1 MALVSKNKRIIIES
15 EKQFWDKA
23 ITLAKALDKGK
34 TPDMVHEL
42 SFRNLETLRRTL
54 TPKRLAIIREIKR
67 RKPASVYELARL
79 MGTDYK
85 NLIKEVNK
93 LKVLGLVEVKEKTA
107 EKRKSSVPMVNFD
120 SFKVEIPV

>member
-1 MALVSKNKRIIIES
+1 MALVTKNKRIVIES

-34 TPDMVHEL
+34 TPDKVQEL
-42 SFRNLETLRRTL
+42 SFRNLEMLRKTL

-67 RKPASVYELARL
+67 RKPASVYELSRL

-85 NLIKEVNK
+85 NLIREVNK
-93 LKVLGLVEVKEKTA
+93 LKILGLVDVKA
-107 EKRKSSVPMVNFD
+107 RGDEKRKSSVPMVNYD